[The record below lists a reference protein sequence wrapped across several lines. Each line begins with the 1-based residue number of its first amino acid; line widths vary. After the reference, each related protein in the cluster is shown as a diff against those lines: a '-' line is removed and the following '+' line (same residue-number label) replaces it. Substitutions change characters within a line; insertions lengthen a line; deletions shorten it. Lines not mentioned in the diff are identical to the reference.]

1 MTGPVSS
8 LTPLEDKLLE
18 IIQSH
23 CDASVSEIVSGQRV
37 SWRCGS
43 LLEEL
48 RETASARDYLD
59 VRNLEL
65 ERENDH
71 LVTRLQILTGE
82 IEVSPEEQLEII
94 RQWLAN
100 GP

>member
-1 MTGPVSS
+1 MTSS
-8 LTPLEDKLLE
+8 EERLLE

-23 CDASVSEIVSGQRV
+23 CDASVSEILSGHGV
-37 SWRCGS
+37 SWKCGD

-65 ERENDH
+65 ERENEQ
-71 LVTRLQILTGE
+71 LVTRLEILTGE
-82 IEVSPEEQLEII
+82 IDVSPEEQLEIVKRWI
-94 RQWLAN
+94 A
-100 GP
+100 GGGE